1 MNQKKTGFK
10 NALRSIL
17 IGIGLF
23 PLYALV
29 SMEVEKSG
37 SNSDLLTPFFM
48 IPALLFIIYGFGK
61 LLKIMWDNI
70 PE

>member
-1 MNQKKTGFK
+1 MTNKKTGVK

-17 IGIGLF
+17 IGIGLA

-29 SMEVEKSG
+29 SMEVQKSG
-37 SNSDLLTPFFM
+37 GNSDLLIPFFA

>member
-1 MNQKKTGFK
+1 MSNKKTGFK

-17 IGIGLF
+17 IGIGFF

-29 SMEVEKSG
+29 SMEVQKSG
-37 SNSDLLTPFFM
+37 GNTYILIPFFM
-48 IPALLFIIYGFGK
+48 IPALLFITYGIGR

>member
-17 IGIGLF
+17 IGIGLG

-37 SNSDLLTPFFM
+37 GNSDLLTPYFA
-48 IPALLFIIYGFGK
+48 IPALLFIICGFGK

>member
-1 MNQKKTGFK
+1 MTNKKTGFK

-17 IGIGLF
+17 IGIGLA

-29 SMEVEKSG
+29 SMEVQKSG
-37 SNSDLLTPFFM
+37 GNSDLLIPFFA
-48 IPALLFIIYGFGK
+48 ILALLFIIYGFGK